1 MNQQLTK
8 EQLIGEFEEVYEN
21 DIKISS
27 LEEQIKVIKQDTT
40 DRLKDFAKDNEIKE
54 LKWLKDNYKRW
65 KDLKFNGKDP
75 NGDEDFYT
83 LLAMVDE
90 AIAEESD
97 ESGGDK

>member
-8 EQLIGEFEEVYEN
+8 DQLIGEFEEVYEN
-21 DIKISS
+21 DVKICS

-54 LKWLKDNYKRW
+54 IKWLKDNYKRW

-75 NGDEDFYT
+75 GDDEDFYT

-90 AIAEESD
+90 AIAEET
-97 ESGGDK
+97 ESEGDK